1 LVLTAE
7 GGAAPTL
14 RVSRGGQPV
23 VPPSPWGITT
33 RRQGPLPGGLQ
44 VAAST
49 RSVVDETYVMPT
61 GKRSR
66 CRNHA
71 NQLTVDFASAEGV
84 RFSVILR
91 AYDEGVAY
99 RYHIHGSGE
108 DTVTGEASAFRIP
121 AGSRCW
127 SAPFS
132 KSYESIYQE
141 NAGFAGIQHEIQLPL
156 LCQFPGK
163 QWVYLTEASVDG
175 TYAGSRLK
183 VLDAAAGLLGLQLAD
198 APTAALPW
206 TTPWRVLLVVDD
218 LRQLVES
225 TLINNL
231 NPPSAIADTS
241 WIKPGTAIFPW
252 LTGTE
257 GGGGPCHRNNNGSLE
272 RMQEF
277 VDLAATMGWSW
288 IEFDNALA
296 LDTPFGGAPEKWM
309 DCPWF
314 PQLTAY
320 AGRKGIAV
328 YGWDHVCNLD
338 TPEKRQT
345 QLDWYVAKGFKG
357 IKVDFLDSDVQ
368 ARYRLREDLARDCAA
383 RHLLIS
389 YHGDITP
396 RGMQRTWPNIA
407 THEGVIGEEFYHG
420 FGPFAPSPAY
430 NVNLVFTR
438 NVAGSMDY
446 TPTTFDN
453 PGKNHSRSTTNAH
466 EIALPVVFESGWQAM
481 GFNPESIKLHPQA
494 CAFLKDLPSTWDDV
508 RLVAGQPNEFAVVAR
523 RKGGDWWI
531 GGINAASARELR
543 LDLGFLAKGTHACTL
558 YHDAPPPAD
567 SAAVAPLDTLIA
579 ADPLTIDPAQP
590 LVIAVPANGGF
601 GFRIV
606 NGAQ

>member
-1 LVLTAE
+1 MNLRYPLIMGALLIHSAVAAPATNYHLASPDGCLAMDVDVGE
-7 GGAAPTL
+7 GGATPTL

-23 VPPSPWGITT
+23 VSPSPWGITT
-33 RRQGPLPGGLQ
+33 KRQGALPGNLQ
-44 VAAST
+44 IAAST
-49 RSVVDETYVMPT
+49 PGVIDETYVMPS
-61 GKRSR
+61 GKRSQ

-84 RFSVILR
+84 CFSLILR

-99 RYHIHGSGE
+99 RYRIHGSGE
-108 DTVTGEASAFRIP
+108 DTVTSEASAFRIP

-127 SAPFS
+127 FAPFS
-132 KSYESIYQE
+132 KCYESIYQE
-141 NAGFAGIQHEIQLPL
+141 HAGFAGIQHEIQFPL
-156 LCQFPGK
+156 LFQLPGK
-163 QWVYLTEASVDG
+163 QWVYLTEAAVDG
-175 TYAGSRLK
+175 TYAGARVK

-198 APTAALPW
+198 PPTAALPW
-206 TTPWRVLLVVDD
+206 TTPWRVLFVVDD

-231 NPPSAIADTS
+231 NPPSAIDDTS

-272 RMQEF
+272 RMKEF
-277 VDLAATMGWSW
+277 VDLAASMGWSW

-296 LDTPFGGAPEKWM
+296 LDTPFGGPPEKWM
-309 DCPWF
+309 NCPWF

-320 AGRKGIAV
+320 AAGKGIAV
-328 YGWDHVCNLD
+328 YGWDHMCNLD
-338 TPEKRQT
+338 TPAKRQT

-368 ARYRLREDLARDCAA
+368 ARYRLREDLARDCAT

-407 THEGVIGEEFYHG
+407 THEGVLGEEFYHG

-453 PGKNHSRSTTNAH
+453 PGKNRSRSTTSAH
-466 EIALPVVFESGWQAM
+466 EIALPVVFESGWQSI

-494 CAFLKDLPSTWDDV
+494 CAFLKNLPSTWDDV
-508 RLVAGQPNEFAVVAR
+508 RFIAGQPNEFAVVAR
-523 RKGGDWWI
+523 RKGGDWWV
-531 GGINAASARELR
+531 GGIDAATAR
-543 LDLGFLAKGTHACTL
+543 
-558 YHDAPPPAD
+558 
-567 SAAVAPLDTLIA
+567 
-579 ADPLTIDPAQP
+579 
-590 LVIAVPANGGF
+590 
-601 GFRIV
+601 
-606 NGAQ
+606 